1 MAIFKNPKFDFLK
14 WRWPAVG
21 LSLVIIA
28 SGAVAIAVQ
37 GGLALGIDFSGG
49 TILILQFDSPVTQ
62 ETLRGA
68 IGEVVEESVVQD
80 SGDPSDNTVM
90 IRLPQG
96 GAEQGTS
103 LEDGA
108 TAVLEAVS
116 QSSAGEFTVVRRDL
130 VGPIIGEELKRRGVY
145 AFVFAML
152 GILVYIGL
160 RFRFSFAVGA
170 IIAVAHDILITLA
183 LLTFFG
189 YDLSLNV
196 VAAMLTIT
204 GYSGERLHRGLRSSA
219 REYAPDAARL
229 IRHTGQHEHQPNAES
244 HRHYFRHDG
253 VRRPGVVSR
262 WRRGA
267 GGVCFHD
274 TGWRRQRH
282 IFDHL
287 HRGCRSHR
295 DQRAS
300 RCPAVSARLGRRPG
314 DFEAQAAGEE
324 GSHPGTRVGE
334 PEGTR
339 GS

>member
-49 TILILQFDSPVTQ
+49 TILILEFDSPVTQ
-62 ETLRGA
+62 NTLRGA
-68 IGEVVEESVVQD
+68 IGEVVEESVVQE

-145 AFVFAML
+145 AFVFALL

-160 RFRFSFAVGA
+160 RFRFSFAAGA

-183 LLTFFG
+183 MLTFFG

-204 GYSGERLHRGLRSSA
+204 GYSVNDSIVVFDRV
-219 REYAPDAARL
+219 RENMRQMRRVSFDTLVNTSINQTLSRTVITSGTTAFAALALFVAGGDVLEGFAFTIL
-229 IRHTGQHEHQPNAES
+229 I
-244 HRHYFRHDG
+244 
-253 VRRPGVVSR
+253 GVVSGTYSTIFIAAAAAIVISE
-262 WRRGA
+262 RRAARRSQHVSGGDQATSKPKRRAKKARARAGA
-267 GGVCFHD
+267 
-274 TGWRRQRH
+274 
-282 IFDHL
+282 
-287 HRGCRSHR
+287 
-295 DQRAS
+295 
-300 RCPAVSARLGRRPG
+300 
-314 DFEAQAAGEE
+314 
-324 GSHPGTRVGE
+324 
-334 PEGTR
+334 
-339 GS
+339 